1 MWLTAQCSP
10 LPAPLLPFQPH
21 FFLSCSSAEALGRFL
36 LFLWDG
42 NVGFFTSCCA
52 GRNPTAH
59 LSPYGVSLRPEQRR
73 SIGLLGVSRSDLTHS
88 SAIPP
93 LPTFSIPRQ
102 NVCPQHPNPTEPH
115 YPQTACG
122 APCDSP
128 VLPRLMP
135 QTDGSLQG
143 VGEDREGPVRIPRT
157 PRPPSRRPQPQPRPF
172 PGDAAA
178 AARRAP
184 PPSRVPPRSRRPLS
198 AHGGGDRGFARKC
211 GSVAPPR
218 VETLPL
224 PPAAKLRTAP
234 VSAGGVAE
242 RGGAPSQRKG
252 RNGGGAQRRFPQPRS
267 VRASSTPRRASPS
280 PAPHIAG
287 DGQRNARPSGAPGCG
302 SAPHCLSPC
311 VGARCGAALRR
322 WDGVIPHRHG
332 AAGARGALPDAGLG
346 GAA

>member
-93 LPTFSIPRQ
+93 LPTSSIPRQ

-157 PRPPSRRPQPQPRPF
+157 PRPPSRRPQPQSRPF

-252 RNGGGAQRRFPQPRS
+252 RNGGGLSAGSRSPDPCAHPQPRGAHPRARPRTSPGMGSGTRGLREPPAAGRPRTARLRAS
-267 VRASSTPRRASPS
+267 VRDAV
-280 PAPHIAG
+280 
-287 DGQRNARPSGAPGCG
+287 QR
-302 SAPHCLSPC
+302 
-311 VGARCGAALRR
+311 
-322 WDGVIPHRHG
+322 
-332 AAGARGALPDAGLG
+332 
-346 GAA
+346 